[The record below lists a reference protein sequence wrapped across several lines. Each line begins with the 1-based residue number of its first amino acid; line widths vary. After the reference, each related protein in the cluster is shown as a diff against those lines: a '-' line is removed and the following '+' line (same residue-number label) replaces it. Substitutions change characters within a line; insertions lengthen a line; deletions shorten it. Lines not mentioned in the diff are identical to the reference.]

1 VLYPCRL
8 NGNRKLVID
17 KIQGVLG
24 ESGRDLSGHLYLLV
38 SDTRVEVLVPCG
50 ESDRV
55 LGMASA
61 LAVARGILTRGLVGE
76 AAELDS
82 VLTELAADDFGF
94 HFVFRVVL

>member
-1 VLYPCRL
+1 VIYPCRL
-8 NGNRKLVID
+8 TGNRKLVID

-24 ESGRDLSGHLYLLV
+24 ESGGDLDGHLYLLV

-55 LGMASA
+55 LAMVSA
-61 LAVARGILTRGLVGE
+61 LAVARCILTRRLVRE

-82 VLTELAADDFGF
+82 VLTELAADGLCF